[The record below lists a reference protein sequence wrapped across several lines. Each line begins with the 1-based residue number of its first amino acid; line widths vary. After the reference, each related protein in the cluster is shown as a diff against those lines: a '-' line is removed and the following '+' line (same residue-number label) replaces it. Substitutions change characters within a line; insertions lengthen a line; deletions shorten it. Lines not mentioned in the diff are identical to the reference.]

1 VARRKAS
8 RKFRHNGEAPRD
20 KSPIEKSA
28 DAKAGEQKQPAGP
41 SSGAKKFSVSQT
53 SDGTWELVHSRCA
66 KARREDMEEV
76 VAMIAAEEYE
86 IATDELRWL
95 LAECHDFL
103 EAHKLLGDLALVESD
118 FRLARGHYGYAY
130 QLGIKAIDAAG
141 PIGSLPYRHEAN
153 RAFFD
158 AGRGLVRCLEKLG
171 KKRMARDAVARLL
184 QLDGGDP
191 LGLRKR

>member
-8 RKFRHNGEAPRD
+8 RKFRRNGEAPRD
-20 KSPIEKSA
+20 KSSA
-28 DAKAGEQKQPAGP
+28 ENGAAPKAGAPKQHVDQAPG
-41 SSGAKKFSVSQT
+41 GKKFRVSQT
-53 SDGTWELVHSRCA
+53 ADGTWELVHPRCA
-66 KARREDMEEV
+66 KARREDIEEV
-76 VAMIAAEEYE
+76 RTMIAAEEYE

-95 LAECHDFL
+95 LEDCHDFL

-130 QLGIKAIDAAG
+130 QIGLKAIDAAG
-141 PIGSLPYRHEAN
+141 PISSLPYRHEAN

-158 AGRGLVRCLEKLG
+158 SGRGLVRCLEKLG
-171 KKRMARDAVARLL
+171 KKKMVRDVVARLL
-184 QLDGGDP
+184 QLDAGDP

>member
-8 RKFRHNGEAPRD
+8 RKFRRNGEAPRD
-20 KSPIEKSA
+20 KAPAENGA
-28 DAKAGEQKQPAGP
+28 APKAGAPEQPATQ
-41 SSGAKKFSVSQT
+41 SSGGKKFRVSQT
-53 SDGTWELVHSRCA
+53 ADGTWELVHSRCA

-76 VAMIAAEEYE
+76 QTMIAAEEYE

-118 FRLARGHYGYAY
+118 FKLARGHYGYAY
-130 QLGIKAIDAAG
+130 QIGLKAIDAAG
-141 PIGSLPYRHEAN
+141 AISSLPYRHEAN

-171 KKRMARDAVARLL
+171 KKRMAQDVAVRLL

>member
-1 VARRKAS
+1 M
-8 RKFRHNGEAPRD
+8 HP
-20 KSPIEKSA
+20 
-28 DAKAGEQKQPAGP
+28 
-41 SSGAKKFSVSQT
+41 
-53 SDGTWELVHSRCA
+53 RCA
-66 KARREDMEEV
+66 RARQEDIEEV
-76 VAMIAAEEYE
+76 LTMIAAEEHE

-118 FRLARGHYGYAY
+118 FKLARGHYGYAY
-130 QLGIKAIDAAG
+130 QLGLKAIDAAG
-141 PIGSLPYRHEAN
+141 PISSLPYRHTAN

-171 KKRMARDAVARLL
+171 KKRMARDVVVRLL

-191 LGLRKR
+191 LGLRKK